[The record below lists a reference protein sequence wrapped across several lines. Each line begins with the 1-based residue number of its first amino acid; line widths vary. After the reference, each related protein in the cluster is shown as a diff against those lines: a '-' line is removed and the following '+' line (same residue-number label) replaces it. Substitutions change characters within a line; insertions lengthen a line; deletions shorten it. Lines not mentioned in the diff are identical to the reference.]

1 MTEPR
6 PAATWAQ
13 KAIFALLSFA
23 GSALAGAA
31 LAVILH
37 YVLYRIGLPSE
48 PFIYV
53 AF

>member
-6 PAATWAQ
+6 PASSRAA
-13 KAIFALLSFA
+13 KIVNAFVSAVV
-23 GSALAGAA
+23 SALAGA
-31 LAVILH
+31 LLGLVLH